1 MTILIKFTNNFSAPL
16 ASGISAGATSI
27 TLASGYG
34 ASLTN
39 YAGGEYEYLT
49 IYNAAGAVEIVKV
62 TARSGDVL
70 TVTRGE
76 DGTTAQAWLAG
87 DKVASRPC
95 RAAMNDALQ
104 VNVAK
109 ANVDSQ
115 AFTGTPSLPTGTTGV
130 TQTAGDSSTK
140 LATTAFVT
148 PAIASA
154 VAAAGAGLATAKAWV
169 VFDGT
174 TGAIKGTAVNVSSV
188 TRNGVGDYT
197 VNLTLAMAN
206 ANYAIIPS
214 VSDYGTVNNAYKI
227 GTLSRTTT
235 SFGLRTKS
243 GVSTFQMADVSDI
256 CVAVFA
262 L

>member
-39 YAGGEYEYLT
+39 YTGGEYEYLT
-49 IYNAAGAVEIVKV
+49 IYNAAGSVEIIKV

-70 TVTRGE
+70 TVTRGQ
-76 DGTTAQAWLAG
+76 DGTVAQAWLAN

-115 AFTGTPSLPTGTTGV
+115 VFTGTPSLPTGTIGV
-130 TQTAGDSSTK
+130 TQTAGDSSNK

-154 VAAAGAGLATAKAWV
+154 VAS
-169 VFDGT
+169 
-174 TGAIKGTAVNVSSV
+174 VSASIP
-188 TRNGVGDYT
+188 NPIGVGQTWQDVKGSRVAGSTYQNAT
-197 VNLTLAMAN
+197 GRPIMVLISWGYGGKTLGTLYVGTSSTLTSNINMGTLDSGQPSAFIVPNGGYYGVVGDTLAMDSWAE
-206 ANYAIIPS
+206 
-214 VSDYGTVNNAYKI
+214 
-227 GTLSRTTT
+227 
-235 SFGLRTKS
+235 LR
-243 GVSTFQMADVSDI
+243 
-256 CVAVFA
+256 
-262 L
+262 